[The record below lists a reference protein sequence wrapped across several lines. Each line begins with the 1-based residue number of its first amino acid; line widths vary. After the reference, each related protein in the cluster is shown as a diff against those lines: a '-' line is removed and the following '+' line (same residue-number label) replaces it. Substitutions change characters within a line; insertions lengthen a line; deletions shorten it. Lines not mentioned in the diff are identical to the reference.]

1 MVNIDSIALESL
13 VTLDQ
18 SNLILLLFRVL
29 NVLRHW
35 VDYHF
40 YDFDRDNELLDN
52 LTQFLESVQGKSMR
66 KWVVSITKII
76 QRKVKTD

>member
-1 MVNIDSIALESL
+1 MLNCTIIYYRLNNI
-13 VTLDQ
+13 
-18 SNLILLLFRVL
+18 RVL

-40 YDFDRDNELLDN
+40 YDFERDAQLLEN
-52 LTQFLESVQGKSMR
+52 LTHFLESVLGKSMR

-76 QRKVKTD
+76 QRKVSSIVGLFISKSGGE